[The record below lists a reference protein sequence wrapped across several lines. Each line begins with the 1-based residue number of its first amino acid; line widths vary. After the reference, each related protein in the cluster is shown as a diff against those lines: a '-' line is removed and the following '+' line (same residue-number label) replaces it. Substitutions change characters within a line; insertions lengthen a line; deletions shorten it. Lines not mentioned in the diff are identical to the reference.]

1 MILKNISIDTV
12 AKIAIRSMLDLL
24 RKNKSSSYQPIIG
37 SISKTFFL
45 LRTVSRNLPKFHH
58 QSNGLPV
65 ENLERRRISSL
76 WPLVE
81 GNEQSSMKIWL
92 ID

>member
-45 LRTVSRNLPKFHH
+45 LRTVSRNSPKFHH
-58 QSNGLPV
+58 QSNASGK
-65 ENLERRRISSL
+65 S
-76 WPLVE
+76 
-81 GNEQSSMKIWL
+81 
-92 ID
+92 

>member
-1 MILKNISIDTV
+1 MLKNISIDKA
-12 AKIAIRSMLDLL
+12 AKIAIQSMLDLL
-24 RKNKSSSYQPIIG
+24 RKNRSSSYQPIIS
-37 SISKTFFL
+37 SIFKTFFF
-45 LRTVSRNLPKFHH
+45 LRTMSRNSSKFHH

-76 WPLVE
+76 WRLVE